1 MQRMTASPAEDP
13 APRTRSPSR
22 ILQDGIDRFV
32 RSQREASPRLL
43 AQRALDAGYVIAI
56 SYVCARALFPGV
68 FAGLPRWIE
77 WFGAPG
83 NYATIAII
91 LVFPLGH
98 LLVGRVPGQRRLS
111 GSPLFFLAVMAASA
125 IVLGWSAYA
134 RCYGPGPDLKD
145 FDPETPFFA
154 PLGWT
159 LALFAGNVE
168 DRFGPDSAAAC
179 QQVPIALEIARLLA
193 ISTTLTAGLA
203 AALTLFRSQVD
214 RFAIWRAHSVTVAV
228 GVDDDTVSMI
238 RAIANTLAP
247 TETLVAVTKDDSTL
261 AAGAIRGLGAKVRV
275 VNLDSPEAMARLRL
289 WTRLERL
296 YLLSEDPVQ
305 NMMRFRVIDAQLER
319 LDHDRVRLP
328 LIVRID
334 DPWQAEVWRRS
345 FLANVQR
352 RWVADAVGR
361 YELTAAKLVRHMT
374 AKDSKDPDMDPPSTV
389 VLCGLHPLT
398 YALASELAQL
408 DRDQSLHA
416 KPGVVVPNKVIIF
429 ADEARSFVEDH
440 NMRQARMVPDGKGLK
455 VEPME
460 SEPTVD
466 AITAFARDNLANLAV
481 VLGDPSME
489 TIATRLAARLPKLRV
504 YAVSAVS
511 SALAD
516 FAIVGHLYSFP
527 INMELEH
534 SAPQDVW
541 ERAAELVHEHF
552 SAGRDRT
559 KPAARPWAELSRFYR
574 QSNRRQIHNALWMVE
589 TVAKHTWNT
598 LESDSSE
605 RLPPKFND
613 MEPLDQL
620 EALGFDADTV
630 YRMIQHEHE
639 DWCRFYRESGWKYAP
654 VRDDAKRH
662 HPGLRPW
669 AELAQERSD
678 FVDQARLSLVSVLL
692 CLRSLGYRSVRKVA
706 QQEAGGIV
714 KDVV

>member
-1 MQRMTASPAEDP
+1 MASAGRDSSS
-13 APRTRSPSR
+13 RKRSPLR
-22 ILQDGIDRFV
+22 VVQDGVARIVISYRD
-32 RSQREASPRLL
+32 ASRRVL
-43 AQRALDAGYVIAI
+43 AQRAIVAGYVIAVA
-56 SYVCARALFPGV
+56 YVCARALFPGV
-68 FAGLPRWIE
+68 GAALPRWIE

-83 NYATIAII
+83 NYVTVVVLLA
-91 LVFPLGH
+91 FPLAYIIM
-98 LLVGRVPGQRRLS
+98 GRTEGQRPVT

-125 IVLGWSAYA
+125 VLLGWSAYA
-134 RCYGPGPDLKD
+134 RCYGTPDPSNYD
-145 FDPETPFFA
+145 SETPFFA

-168 DRFGPDSAAAC
+168 DRFGPDSVAAC

-193 ISTTLTAGLA
+193 IATTLTAGLA

-247 TETLVAVTKDDSTL
+247 SETLVAVTKDDSTL
-261 AAGAIRGLGAKVRV
+261 AASAVRSLGAKVRV
-275 VNLDSPEAMARLRL
+275 VNLDKPEAMARLRL
-289 WTRLERL
+289 WTRLQRL

-305 NMMRFRVIDAQLER
+305 NLMRFRVVDAHLEE
-319 LDHDRVRLP
+319 LDHDRIRLP

-361 YELTAAKLVRHMT
+361 FELTAAKLVRHMT
-374 AKDSKDPDMDPPSTV
+374 TRNPAEPEMDPPSTV

-408 DRDQSLHA
+408 ERDQSLHA
-416 KPGVVVPNKVIIF
+416 KPGVVPPRTVIIF
-429 ADEARSFVEDH
+429 ADGARSFVEDH
-440 NMRQARMVPDGKGLK
+440 NMRQDRMAPDGKGLK
-455 VEPME
+455 VEPLE
-460 SEPTVD
+460 CDPTVD
-466 AITAFARDNLANLAV
+466 AITAFARDDLSDLAV

-516 FAIVGHLYSFP
+516 FSIVGHLYSFP
-527 INMELEH
+527 VNMELER

-559 KPAARPWAELSRFYR
+559 KPSTRPWPQLSRFYR

-589 TVAKHTWNT
+589 TIAKHTWNS
-598 LESDSSE
+598 LETESAD
-605 RLPPKFND
+605 RLPPTFD
-613 MEPLDQL
+613 AMEPIEQL

-654 VRDDAKRH
+654 DRNDAKRH

-669 AELAQERSD
+669 AELAEDRSD
-678 FVDQARLSLVSVLL
+678 FVDQARSSLVSVLL
-692 CLRSLGYRSVRKVA
+692 CLRSLGYRSVPKLA
-706 QQEAGGIV
+706 QQEAGGII